1 MKPDN
6 RPEIDMTDLL
16 ANAKPL
22 VVLVPS
28 HEIAKRV
35 AGLMPNVAGQ
45 NDFTQ
50 KANELAA
57 QLAVPKST

>member
-1 MKPDN
+1 MTPDT
-6 RPEIDMTDLL
+6 RPEFDMNDVLV
-16 ANAKPL
+16 NAKPL

-28 HEIAKRV
+28 HEIAKRI
-35 AGLMPNVAGQ
+35 AGLMPNVTGP

-57 QLAVPKST
+57 QLTVPKST